1 MIIDFQTF
9 RLNLRMQ
16 FFNLHTH
23 KFSNNPN
30 TLELVNQYPWE
41 FNAAIPN
48 YSIGIHPWYIQEE
61 RLKKD
66 LEIIEVKLQLNECL
80 ALGECG
86 LDKRI
91 EIPMDLQIEVF
102 EKQIQLAEKYQ
113 KPLVLHLVA
122 AFDELI
128 AIKKRCNISV
138 PIVIHGFSKNQQ
150 VAKQLIDNG
159 FYLSFG
165 KYLLRNPE
173 LESVFQSIPNDK
185 FFLETDTIEET
196 LEEVYTLAA
205 KYKNISIEELTRIIN
220 SNFNTVFKSNSN
232 NK

>member
-1 MIIDFQTF
+1 
-9 RLNLRMQ
+9 MQ
-16 FFNLHTH
+16 YFNLHTH
-23 KFSNNPN
+23 KFTNNPSV
-30 TLELVNQYPWE
+30 LELVNQYPWE
-41 FNAAIPN
+41 FEASIPQ
-48 YSIGIHPWYIQEE
+48 YSIGIHPWFIDENRLESDLKTIEE
-61 RLKKD
+61 
-66 LEIIEVKLQLNECL
+66 KLQLKECL

-91 EIPMDLQIEVF
+91 EIPIEVQTAVF
-102 EKQIQLAEKYQ
+102 EKQILLAEKYQ

-128 AIKKRCNISV
+128 AIKKRMKISV
-138 PIVIHGFSKNQQ
+138 PIIIHGFSKNEQ

-159 FYLSFG
+159 FYISFG

-173 LESVFQSIPNDK
+173 LKSVFQSIPNDR

-205 KYKNISIEELTRIIN
+205 KYKNIKIEDLIEMVN
-220 SNFNTVFKSNSN
+220 SNFKKVFKSNI
-232 NK
+232 